1 MVRIVQQPPASP
13 TIASTNENEKKEN
26 VSKDF
31 AHPLAV
37 LLVDRLSLAG
47 KAESTLDL
55 LIDLELYRKENN
67 ELRTAFDCTKLCLRI
82 VQVMKQSNSVKVQQ
96 RCCHIII
103 CLTFEHFVNSIR
115 LLNFDAA
122 ESVVHAMMTF
132 PDSLEVQIY
141 GCGSLRNLLWASPS
155 GKNVFSTET
164 VVAIIAAMERY
175 PNNSNLQE
183 KACGC
188 LLNFM
193 LCQDDNI
200 KDSFIKQ
207 GGGILLANTH
217 RRFAFKSKKVAELA
231 SHSLKLLFDSSEKP

>member
-13 TIASTNENEKKEN
+13 TIASTNEIDKKEN
-26 VSKDF
+26 VSKNV
-31 AHPLAV
+31 AHPLAL

-55 LIDLELYRKENN
+55 LIDLELYKENK
-67 ELRTAFDCTKLCLRI
+67 ELRRAFDCTNLCSN
-82 VQVMKQSNSVKVQQ
+82 VVEVMKKSNSVKVQQ

-103 CLTFEHFVNSIR
+103 CLTFESFVNSIR
-115 LLNFDAA
+115 LLNFGAA
-122 ESVVHAMMTF
+122 EGVVHAMMTF

-141 GCGSLRNLLWASPS
+141 GCGALRNLLWASPS
-155 GKNVFSTET
+155 GNNVVSTES
-164 VVAIIAAMERY
+164 VVAIIAAMKRY

-193 LCQDDNI
+193 LCKDDKF
-200 KDSFIKQ
+200 KDSFIKL

-217 RRFAFKSKKVAELA
+217 RHFAFKSKKVAEWA
-231 SHSLKLLFDSSEKP
+231 SHSLKLLYESSEMP